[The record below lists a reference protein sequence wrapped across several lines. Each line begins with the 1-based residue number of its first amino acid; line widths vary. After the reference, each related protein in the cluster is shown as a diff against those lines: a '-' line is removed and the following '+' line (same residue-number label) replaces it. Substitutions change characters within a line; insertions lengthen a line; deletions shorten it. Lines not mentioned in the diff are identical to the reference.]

1 MDEIKEKDSILLD
14 QVKKESSNKHVLFFS
29 LLIIIFI
36 AGFYFSVINILVVK
50 G

>member
-14 QVKKESSNKHVLFFS
+14 QVKKESSNKHVL
-29 LLIIIFI
+29 LLGFI
-36 AGFYFSVINILVVK
+36 FSVINILVVK